1 MSKEKAG
8 AFGPGHLSCTFAR
21 VPLNLITRAHSCGMP
36 HKWAVLAYLCRWVSG
51 DESGGVVASCSRAE
65 LCDALGISQR
75 QAKNAIDGLKRDGL
89 LRVLCQGHNGR
100 ASVYSLNVGS
110 ALETYPTS
118 VGSAPE
124 TYPTGHEGQAKV
136 KGRVQKPTL
145 QARRVGSR
153 NLPHKNS
160 KKSSYDSSSLVG
172 GREGFNE
179 PSHLGFFEGSVFL
192 PVEQEPGRSLT
203 SLFETEGGGQ

>member
-118 VGSAPE
+118 VGSDLETYPTSVGSAPE
-124 TYPTGHEGQAKV
+124 TYPTGHEG
-136 KGRVQKPTL
+136 
-145 QARRVGSR
+145 
-153 NLPHKNS
+153 NS

-179 PSHLGFFEGSVFL
+179 PSPLGFFEGSVFL